1 MDEAVRGISFESKPF
16 KLFIGGSTAG
26 NACSMQGISLKV
38 KLSNNLLE
46 AVLQAMLAVCRGIKI
61 KHNMEGYRL
70 WESWSEIKFR
80 R

>member
-1 MDEAVRGISFESKPF
+1 MDEAVRGISFESKIF

-61 KHNMEGYRL
+61 KHNMEGKRL
-70 WESWSEIKFR
+70 GESWSEIKFR

>member
-1 MDEAVRGISFESKPF
+1 MDEAVRGISFESKIF

-26 NACSMQGISLKV
+26 NACSMQGI
-38 KLSNNLLE
+38 
-46 AVLQAMLAVCRGIKI
+46 KI
-61 KHNMEGYRL
+61 KHNMEGKRL

>member
-1 MDEAVRGISFESKPF
+1 MDEAVRGISFESKTF

-46 AVLQAMLAVCRGIKI
+46 TVLQAMLAVCRGIKI
-61 KHNMEGYRL
+61 KHNMEGKRL
-70 WESWSEIKFR
+70 WGSWSEIKFR

>member
-1 MDEAVRGISFESKPF
+1 MDEAVRGISFESKIF
-16 KLFIGGSTAG
+16 KLFIGGSTAR
-26 NACSMQGISLKV
+26 NAFSMQGISLKV

-61 KHNMEGYRL
+61 KHNMEGKQL